1 MKTFQLLGVYPLSND
16 FLPPTKGYELV
27 LLALV
32 VVFILSLAL
41 FSVTYYLNPK
51 DLEPEKL
58 SPYECGFD
66 PFVDAR
72 QRFDV
77 KFYLV
82 SILFI
87 IFDLE
92 VMFLFPW
99 ALVLSQ
105 LGIFGLISMMFFLG
119 ILTVGFFY
127 EWYKGALDW
136 D

>member
-1 MKTFQLLGVYPLSND
+1 MTKGSAGVA
-16 FLPPTKGYELV
+16 FLPTKGYELV

-32 VVFILSLAL
+32 VSSILSLAL
-41 FSVTYYLNPK
+41 FLITYYLNPK

-66 PFVDAR
+66 PFTDAR
-72 QRFDV
+72 QSFDV

-92 VMFLFPW
+92 VVYLFPW
-99 ALVLSQ
+99 ALT
-105 LGIFGLISMMFFLG
+105 LGSLGLFGLLSMFFFLAV
-119 ILTVGFFY
+119 LTIGFFY

>member
-1 MKTFQLLGVYPLSND
+1 MDLIRLLSTRDSGQVY
-16 FLPPTKGYELV
+16 FLPTKGYELV

-32 VVFILSLAL
+32 VSAILSLAL
-41 FSVTYYLNPK
+41 FLITYYLNPK
-51 DLEPEKL
+51 DVDPEKL

-66 PFVDAR
+66 PFSDAR
-72 QRFDV
+72 QSFDV

-92 VMFLFPW
+92 VVYLFPW
-99 ALVLSQ
+99 ALT
-105 LGIFGLISMMFFLG
+105 LGSIGLFGLVSMFLFLSV
-119 ILTVGFFY
+119 LTVGFFY

>member
-1 MKTFQLLGVYPLSND
+1 MDSG
-16 FLPPTKGYELV
+16 FLPTKGYELV
-27 LLALV
+27 LLALG
-32 VVFILSLAL
+32 ITALLSVAL
-41 FSVTYYLNPK
+41 FLITYYLNPK
-51 DLEPEKL
+51 DADPEKL

-72 QRFDV
+72 QSFDV

-92 VMFLFPW
+92 VMYLFPW
-99 ALVLSQ
+99 ALT
-105 LGIFGLISMMFFLG
+105 LGSLGLFGLLSMFIFLAV
-119 ILTVGFFY
+119 LTIGFFY

>member
-1 MKTFQLLGVYPLSND
+1 MDLIRLLLTKDAGRVTFL
-16 FLPPTKGYELV
+16 PTKGYELV

-32 VVFILSLAL
+32 VSAILSLAL
-41 FSVTYYLNPK
+41 FLLTYYLNPK
-51 DLEPEKL
+51 DTDPEKL

-66 PFVDAR
+66 PFSDAR
-72 QRFDV
+72 QSFDV

-92 VMFLFPW
+92 VVYLFPW
-99 ALVLSQ
+99 ALT
-105 LGIFGLISMMFFLG
+105 LGTTGFFGLISMFIFLFV
-119 ILTVGFFY
+119 LTVGFFY